1 MALSEKITSPE
12 NQNEE
17 LEVEVYQT
25 GTYYVIGWSTYMS
38 SKIYIVSQHLIFRL
52 SPHSPRSADRLG
64 EGEKV

>member
-1 MALSEKITSPE
+1 MALSEKKITSPE

-38 SKIYIVSQHLIFRL
+38 SKS
-52 SPHSPRSADRLG
+52 SA
-64 EGEKV
+64 